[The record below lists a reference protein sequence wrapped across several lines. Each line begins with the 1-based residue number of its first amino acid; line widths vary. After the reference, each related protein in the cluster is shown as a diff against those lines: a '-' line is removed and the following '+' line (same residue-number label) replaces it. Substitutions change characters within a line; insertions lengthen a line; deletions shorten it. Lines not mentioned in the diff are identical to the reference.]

1 MIQKKNVLITGATRG
16 IGETVTRYLYEKGYY
31 VIMVARNE
39 DRLKKLRDEFG
50 EENSCYF
57 VCDLTQLEQIENIF
71 SECKSR
77 QLKLDSMIHCAGT
90 YINNSLRMNV
100 ASDMMQM
107 YLLNTMAFT
116 ELCKFYGSKRYSN
129 ENGCI
134 LAISSMSADACDAG
148 MCNYSASKAALNASA
163 RVIAKELVK
172 RNIRVNT
179 IMPATVMTQEME
191 NYLDIVKEREESGTW
206 VQPLGFIPPIQ
217 IAYMVDFLLSDRAN
231 YITGACIPIS
241 AGAF

>member
-1 MIQKKNVLITGATRG
+1 
-16 IGETVTRYLYEKGYY
+16 
-31 VIMVARNE
+31 
-39 DRLKKLRDEFG
+39 
-50 EENSCYF
+50 
-57 VCDLTQLEQIENIF
+57 
-71 SECKSR
+71 
-77 QLKLDSMIHCAGT
+77 
-90 YINNSLRMNV
+90 MNV

-191 NYLDIVKEREESGTW
+191 NYLV
-206 VQPLGFIPPIQ
+206 
-217 IAYMVDFLLSDRAN
+217 
-231 YITGACIPIS
+231 S
-241 AGAF
+241 AD